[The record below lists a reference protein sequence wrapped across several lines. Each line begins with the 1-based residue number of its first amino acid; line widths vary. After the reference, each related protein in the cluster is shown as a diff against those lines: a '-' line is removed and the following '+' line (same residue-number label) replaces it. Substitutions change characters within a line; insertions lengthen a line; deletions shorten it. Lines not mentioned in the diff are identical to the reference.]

1 MLRKEDILTLEYFND
16 MKNYYRFA
24 YGNDLNKRLACKLV
38 TKLVNSVEKYLNGTS
53 PVKAE
58 LFFTHSETFLFL
70 YTILVSYKKK
80 WKFFLLILPFDKFLF
95 FSIGII

>member
-1 MLRKEDILTLEYFND
+1 
-16 MKNYYRFA
+16 MKNYYRFS
-24 YGNDLNKRLACKLV
+24 YGNDLNKRLACKLI
-38 TKLVNSVEKYLNGTS
+38 TKLVNSVEKYMNGTS

-58 LFFTHSETFLFL
+58 LFFTHSETLSFL

-80 WKFFLLILPFDKFLF
+80 KCGNFFFSFYHLTIFFFFRF